1 MQIDRA
7 TELRDLRL
15 FGALRV
21 HYDPFGTGAKI
32 GSVRLPN
39 FKENN
44 EGCTKTEPTRS
55 DEEILKA
62 VAELAKRHAEKG
74 TFQNADNEYL
84 DLYKEYVSSVSPD
97 REGILTSSLNQI
109 FGKTN
114 TPKKDKE
121 GETNILQQTLK
132 SMEYAKS
139 KIKTKNSNKTSS
151 GALHMYKTTKGDMY
165 MYKTNSGA
173 MYDDVNLENGE
184 LKFARFFDSNGNMIA
199 DYTQNGWSLFGTKEE
214 VERGYQFTAVY
225 NEAFNSVYNAPT
237 PSMPK
242 HLEGGTTIDVV
253 G

>member
-15 FGALRV
+15 FGALRL
-21 HYDPFGTGAKI
+21 HYNPFGTGARI
-32 GSVRLPN
+32 GSVSLPN
-39 FKENN
+39 FKDNN
-44 EGCTKTEPTRS
+44 EGCTKTEPIRS

-62 VAELAKRHAEKG
+62 VAEMAKRHGEKG
-74 TFQNADNEYL
+74 TFHNMDNEYL

-97 REGILTSSLNQI
+97 REGIITNSLNKI

-114 TPKKDKE
+114 TTKKDKE

-132 SMEYAKS
+132 SMENAKNKIKAKS
-139 KIKTKNSNKTSS
+139 SNKTSS

-184 LKFARFFDSNGNMIA
+184 LKFARFFDSNGDMIA
-199 DYTQNGWSLFGTKEE
+199 EYSQNGWALFGTKAE
-214 VERGYQFTAVY
+214 VERGYEFANIY

-242 HLEGGTTIDVV
+242 HLEGGTALDVV